1 MDNEEQVRKEK
12 AVKPDVVEGF
22 FTPAFIYA
30 FRLLFRPLS
39 RFLLRHHTTPNT
51 VTFLSLVLGVITGIS
66 FALNHLW
73 LGFFFGLSM
82 GFSDIV
88 DGQLA
93 KDFGGKTRFGAVLDS
108 TVDRLNEF
116 FAFAGYS
123 IRYFFLGQP
132 IWITV
137 CAIAFFGSIMI
148 SYVKAR
154 AEAEGFT
161 CKVGRLQRP
170 ERLTLLAIGTLIACL
185 GFDIG
190 IDIAVLFLAISTQF
204 TVIYRILHVYRQ
216 SESRQ
221 ER

>member
-1 MDNEEQVRKEK
+1 
-12 AVKPDVVEGF
+12 
-22 FTPAFIYA
+22 
-30 FRLLFRPLS
+30 
-39 RFLLRHHTTPNT
+39 LRYHITPNT
-51 VTFLSLVLGVITGIS
+51 VTFLSLILGIITGIS
-66 FALNHLW
+66 FALNHIW

-82 GFSDIV
+82 GFFDIV
-88 DGQLA
+88 DGQMA
-93 KDFGGKTRFGAVLDS
+93 KDFGGTTRFGAVLDS

-123 IRYFFLGQP
+123 IRYYFLGQQLF
-132 IWITV
+132 IAV
-137 CAIAFFGSIMI
+137 CAVAFLGSIMI

-190 IDIAVLFLAISTQF
+190 IDIVILFLAIATQV
-204 TVIYRILHVYRQ
+204 TVIYRIVYVYRQ
-216 SESRQ
+216 SKSRQ
-221 ER
+221 K